1 MSEHGVFSGSMGMAP
16 HHHVMGLPKPV
27 VSMTGAHGVDTLP
40 GIVRNPK
47 PSDYAMPAVSKIVGM
62 PQKHIAY
69 ESRMKMEKVK
79 PSATKA
85 TPGMIAL
92 ELR

>member
-1 MSEHGVFSGSMGMAP
+1 MRM
-16 HHHVMGLPKPV
+16 PKPLV
-27 VSMTGAHGVDTLP
+27 ASVKAHPVATLP
-40 GIVRNPK
+40 GIVHNAK
-47 PSDYAMPAVSKIVGM
+47 PSDYAMPAVSKIVGV

-69 ESRMKMEKVK
+69 ESRMNLEKVK

>member
-1 MSEHGVFSGSMGMAP
+1 MGIAP
-16 HHHVMGLPKPV
+16 HHHVMRMPKPV
-27 VSMTGAHGVDTLP
+27 TSSTGVHGVQTLP
-40 GIVRNPK
+40 GIVHNAK
-47 PSDYAMPAVSKIVGM
+47 PSAYAMPAVSKIVGV

-69 ESRMKMEKVK
+69 ESRMNLEKVR

>member
-1 MSEHGVFSGSMGMAP
+1 MRM
-16 HHHVMGLPKPV
+16 PKPLV
-27 VSMTGAHGVDTLP
+27 ASVKAHPVATLP
-40 GIVRNPK
+40 GIVHNAK
-47 PSDYAMPAVSKIVGM
+47 PSAYAMPAVSKIVGV

-69 ESRMKMEKVK
+69 ESRMNLEKVR